1 MTGTTGELEEFVV
14 SVVRAMAKALKGC
27 SISQGVLTKQWLELN
42 WLTPQGGRWIVQ
54 GKGPIWGRTGREV
67 ACGEISRTSTG

>member
-42 WLTPQGGRWIVQ
+42 WAHASRGTLDSARQGSDL
-54 GKGPIWGRTGREV
+54 GPDRARGGLRGNI
-67 ACGEISRTSTG
+67 